1 MGCPVSDLGRWVGAT
16 FVCLVE
22 TILRNRRGVGLGGGW
37 TRGECGEMRRCGD
50 VSEVVEGWRGERWEF
65 GEGVTT
71 MECSLQSED
80 AATTCRHPGCSDMK
94 TCGSEM
100 GYNSYDQAKSK
111 DTWLQ

>member
-1 MGCPVSDLGRWVGAT
+1 MLFLFFLLCLLKIVNSKKLISADNKAAVVKDILTQLHLVRDGCREAEEVTMA
-16 FVCLVE
+16 
-22 TILRNRRGVGLGGGW
+22 RG
-37 TRGECGEMRRCGD
+37 RGEG
-50 VSEVVEGWRGERWEF
+50 WEF

-71 MECSLQSED
+71 MECALQSED